1 MQQSTDIDQNILNVF
16 FNLYEKD
23 QVINLQ
29 K

>member
-1 MQQSTDIDQNILNVF
+1 MQQSTDIDQSILNVF
-16 FNLYEKD
+16 FNLSEKD

>member
-1 MQQSTDIDQNILNVF
+1 MQQNTDIDQSILNVF
-16 FNLYEKD
+16 FNLSEKD